1 MFKSFKTKAY
11 SSPTFPSFE
20 QFLIAVSKSRPTL
33 SSVIK
38 LVKKLDSTSN
48 KVDSTR
54 KKVEVKVA
62 NQKAKIEP
70 APKKIEKANP
80 PKQKSKESNKTNN
93 KSLNNTKV
101 VPRALLPKKPAS
113 NNN

>member
-1 MFKSFKTKAY
+1 
-11 SSPTFPSFE
+11 
-20 QFLIAVSKSRPTL
+20 
-33 SSVIK
+33 
-38 LVKKLDSTSN
+38 
-48 KVDSTR
+48 
-54 KKVEVKVA
+54 VA
-62 NQKAKIEP
+62 NQKAKIEA

-101 VPRALLPKKPAS
+101 APRALLPKKPAS